1 VNLLRAYHRL
11 VERARRRSPGINH
24 TWLAYQRYGENF
36 GPRLA
41 AAIAYYGFFAAF
53 ALSLG
58 AVSVLGYV
66 LAGDPGVAGT
76 ATDYLAHNLP
86 FLSVE
91 SISKARA
98 TVGLLSLVGL
108 LLTGV
113 GWVDAM
119 RSSQRL
125 IWNLEQQPG
134 NMLLRRLIDL
144 AMMGQSMVG
153 FLANKVLIGLGL
165 LLALSLW
172 ASTGVQALLPRWC
185 GPVLTAL
192 VNLVM
197 AGALLVAVPR
207 LRVGPRRMLGPV
219 LVVGLGLTLLT
230 SVGRVYVAHT
240 AHNPAYRV
248 VGAAAGLLVFL
259 YLFSQLLLFGAAL
272 AATGRGTVRD
282 LGTRDRDQELR
293 TES

>member
-1 VNLLRAYHRL
+1 MNLIRAYDRL
-11 VERARRRSPGINH
+11 IERARRRSPGFNH
-24 TWLAYQRYGENF
+24 AWLAYQRYGENF

-66 LAGDPGVAGT
+66 LAGDPRVAGT
-76 ATDYLAHNLP
+76 ATDYLARNLP

-125 IWNLEQQPG
+125 MWQLEQQPG
-134 NMLLRRLIDL
+134 NMVLRRLIDL
-144 AMMGQSMVG
+144 AM
-153 FLANKVLIGLGL
+153 LIGLGL
-165 LLALSLW
+165 LFAASLW
-172 ASTGVQALLPRWC
+172 ASTGVQAVLPRWF

-207 LRVGPRRMLGPV
+207 LWVGPRRMLGPV

-230 SVGRVYVAHT
+230 SVGRVYVTHT

-272 AATGRGTVRD
+272 GATGRGPVRD
-282 LGTRDRDQELR
+282 AATGDR
-293 TES
+293 

>member
-1 VNLLRAYHRL
+1 VNLVRIYEDL
-11 VERARRRSPGINH
+11 VERARRRSSGFNH
-24 TWLAYQRYGENF
+24 AWLAYHRYGENF

-53 ALSLG
+53 ALSLVG
-58 AVSVLGYV
+58 FSILGFV
-66 LAGDPGVAGT
+66 LASDPVKAQA
-76 ATDYLAHNLP
+76 ATRYVTENLP
-86 FLSVE
+86 YLSVE
-91 SISKARA
+91 SISKART
-98 TVGLLSLVGL
+98 TVGLLGLVGL

-125 IWNLEQQPG
+125 MWQVEQQPG

-144 AMMGQSMVG
+144 AMLV
-153 FLANKVLIGLGL
+153 GLGL
-165 LLALSLW
+165 LFALSLW
-172 ASTGVQALLPRWC
+172 ASSGLESVLPSWS
-185 GPVLTAL
+185 GPFLSAL
-192 VNLVM
+192 VNIVM

-207 LRVGPRRMLGPV
+207 LWVGPRRMLVPV
-219 LVVGLGLTLLT
+219 IVVGLGLTLLT
-230 SVGRVYVAHT
+230 TVGRIYVDHT

-259 YLFSQLLLFGAAL
+259 YLFGQLLLFGAAL
-272 AATGRGTVRD
+272 GATGRGPMRD
-282 LGTRDRDQELR
+282 LGVRADRSDQQLR

>member
-1 VNLLRAYHRL
+1 MRYVSRVMSAYRASIAW
-11 VERARRRSPGINH
+11 ARRNSRGFNH
-24 TWLAYQRYGENF
+24 AWLAYQRYGENF

-53 ALSLG
+53 ALSLV
-58 AVSVLGYV
+58 AFSILGYV
-66 LAGDPGVAGT
+66 LAGNPAAAAA
-76 ATDYLAHNLP
+76 ATGYLQQNLP
-86 FLSVE
+86 FLSAE

-98 TVGLLSLVGL
+98 TAAVLSLVGL

-125 IWNLEQQPG
+125 MWQLDQQPG
-134 NMLLRRLIDL
+134 QVLLRRLIDL
-144 AMMGQSMVG
+144 AM
-153 FLANKVLIGLGL
+153 LIGLGL

-172 ASTGVQALLPRWC
+172 ISNGIGAVVPKPFGPALS
-185 GPVLTAL
+185 AL

-197 AGALLVAVPR
+197 AAALLVGVPR
-207 LRVGPRRMLGPV
+207 LSVAPRRMAAPV
-219 LVVGLGLTLLT
+219 IVVGIGLTLLT
-230 SVGRVYVAHT
+230 TVGRVYVEHT

-248 VGAAAGLLVFL
+248 VSAAAGLLVFL

-272 AATGRGTVRD
+272 GATGRGHVRD
-282 LGTRDRDQELR
+282 LAVPRAPVTAPQAD
-293 TES
+293 